1 MGISGRRLMETIVE
15 VLKTT
20 KILWDP
26 TLPLLG
32 TYTTDYISYPRG
44 LCTSIF
50 ITVLLTGAKIKS
62 TYMSI
67 NRWLDNENVV
77 HRQNEFYWGVSK
89 NEIFRK
95 VNGSRE
101 YIEEEKNQDSERW
114 IPHVLVHM
122 WILAFNLV
130 YMWVWSNVMKIE
142 NRPQREENGLR
153 EWGWGWQNTCDM
165 EGQRELLRW
174 KGRREKRMRRGPTKA
189 KYVWNTAVK
198 PISSHTSLQTT
209 SVLFFKERAGTPL
222 FFWEVLCWPT
232 TTFLKGLM

>member
-1 MGISGRRLMETIVE
+1 MVWGKEHLLYARMGISGRRLMETIVE

-89 NEIFRK
+89 NEIDQVFK
-95 VNGSRE
+95 YFSCNETCSF
-101 YIEEEKNQDSERW
+101 KS
-114 IPHVLVHM
+114 
-122 WILAFNLV
+122 
-130 YMWVWSNVMKIE
+130 
-142 NRPQREENGLR
+142 PQ
-153 EWGWGWQNTCDM
+153 WHFY
-165 EGQRELLRW
+165 
-174 KGRREKRMRRGPTKA
+174 RG
-189 KYVWNTAVK
+189 VF
-198 PISSHTSLQTT
+198 SSHSEM
-209 SVLFFKERAGTPL
+209 SRAGAGFSWALVKTS
-222 FFWEVLCWPT
+222 WQ
-232 TTFLKGLM
+232 KAAQ